1 MTRVKGSALLSTV
14 RFIQERLGDE
24 GLRRIVS
31 SLEPQDRAVID
42 AGILASSWYPFQ
54 VMLRVMQAAG
64 RDDGGRTPHLYREM
78 GRASADYSLTTI
90 YRIFF
95 KIGSPQFTLAR
106 ATRVFGSYYDTGRME
121 AIVNDKGHALLELSE
136 FGEPAP
142 EFCERLWGWMERTI
156 TLIAGMELHKAG
168 HVKCV
173 HRGDPT
179 CQFEGFWDQ

>member
-1 MTRVKGSALLSTV
+1 MTHVKGSALLSTV
-14 RFIQERLGDE
+14 RFIQERFGPE
-24 GLRRIVS
+24 GLRAVLAD
-31 SLEPQDRAVID
+31 LEPDDRAAVE
-42 AGILASSWYPFQ
+42 GGLLASSWYPFSL
-54 VMLRVMQAAG
+54 MLRLMQAAG
-64 RDDGGRTPHLYREM
+64 RFDAGRTLHLYRQM

-106 ATRVFGSYYDTGRME
+106 AARVFGNYYDTGRME
-121 AIVNDKGHALLELSE
+121 AIVNDKGHAVVELTG
-136 FGEPAP
+136 FADPAP

-156 TLIAGMELHKAG
+156 TLIAGMELAKAS
-168 HVKCV
+168 HVRCV